1 MAPSAKSGKSV
12 SADSPDPP
20 EKPLEA
26 CQDKA
31 GKISDVESEPADK
44 KQTELSSQTIGL
56 QEANKDG
63 KPFCKKCEEA
73 KKEK

>member
-1 MAPSAKSGKSV
+1 MAPSAKSGKSL

-26 CQDKA
+26 CQDKS
-31 GKISDVESEPADK
+31 GEISDIESEPADK
-44 KQTELSSQTIGL
+44 KRGESSSQAVAL

-73 KKEK
+73 KKEQ

>member
-12 SADSPDPP
+12 SADPPDPP

-31 GKISDVESEPADK
+31 GEISDVESEPADK
-44 KQTELSSQTIGL
+44 EQAEPSSQAVAL

-73 KKEK
+73 KKKE